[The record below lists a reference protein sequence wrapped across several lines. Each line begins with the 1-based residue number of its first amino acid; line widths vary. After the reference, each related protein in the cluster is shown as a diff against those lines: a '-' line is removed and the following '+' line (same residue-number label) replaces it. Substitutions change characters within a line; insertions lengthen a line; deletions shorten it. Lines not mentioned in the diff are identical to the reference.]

1 MNAGD
6 LAFALG
12 AGMLATVNPCGFAML
27 PGYLTLVVAGGSRGS
42 RLGRALAASG
52 LMTVGFVAVFGVF
65 GLLSSS
71 LAGAVQRW
79 LPVVTVVVGVVM
91 VVLGALLVA
100 GRQIGLLVPA
110 PVRGAPGTALVS
122 MVGYGVAFAV
132 ASLSCSI
139 GPFLAAAGVALRT
152 GALPAFG
159 AYALG
164 MGLVVAVLAVAAAVA
179 SAAVAGG
186 VRRAMPHVTRAGGVL
201 LVFTGAYVGYYGF
214 YELRLFHLGGQVGD
228 PVVRAAGS
236 VQAALV
242 GWLDAVGPV
251 PFVVALVLLVGLAVV
266 LRRRRSG
273 TTAGAAG
280 SDEAAAAAE
289 QQ

>member
-1 MNAGD
+1 MSTGD

-42 RLGRALAASG
+42 RLGRALAASA

-71 LAGAVQRW
+71 LAGTLQRW
-79 LPVVTVVVGVVM
+79 LPVVTVAVGVVL
-91 VVLGALLVA
+91 VVLGWLLAA
-100 GRQIGLLVPA
+100 GREIGSLVPT
-110 PVRGAPGTALVS
+110 PVRGAPSAALVS
-122 MVGYGVAFAV
+122 MFGYGVAFAV

-164 MGLVVAVLAVAAAVA
+164 MGLVVAVLAVAAALA

-186 VRRAMPHVTRAGGVL
+186 VRRALPHVTRAGGVL
-201 LVFTGAYVGYYGF
+201 LVLTGAYVGYYGF
-214 YELRLFHLGGQVGD
+214 YELRLFHLGGSAGD
-228 PVVRAAGS
+228 PVVLAAGS
-236 VQAALV
+236 VRAALV

-251 PFVVALVLLVGLAVV
+251 PLVVALVLLVGAAGAV
-266 LRRRRSG
+266 RRRRSRDHRRR
-273 TTAGAAG
+273 TG
-280 SDEAAAAAE
+280 SGQGLPTAE

>member
-1 MNAGD
+1 MTGD

-27 PGYLTLVVAGGSRGS
+27 PGYLALVVGSRGV
-42 RLGRALAASG
+42 GRALAAAG

-65 GLLSSS
+65 GLLSAP
-71 LAGAVQRW
+71 LAGALQRW
-79 LPVVTVVVGVVM
+79 LPVVTIVVGVGL
-91 VVLGALLVA
+91 VVLGALLLA
-100 GRQIGLLVPA
+100 GRELRVLVPKPA
-110 PVRGAPGTALVS
+110 RGAPNARLVS

-152 GALPAFG
+152 GALATFG

-164 MGLVVAVLAVAAAVA
+164 MGLVVAVLAVAAALA
-179 SAAVAGG
+179 STAVVAGL
-186 VRRAMPHVTRAGGVL
+186 RRAMPYVTRAGGAL
-201 LVFTGAYVGYYGF
+201 LVVTGLYVGYYGY
-214 YELRLFHLGGQVGD
+214 YELRLFHLGGSAVD

-242 GWLDAVGPV
+242 AWLDAVGPV
-251 PFVVALVLLVGLAVV
+251 PLVVALVVLAGGVW
-266 LRRRRSG
+266 LARRRWS
-273 TTAGAAG
+273 AAHRRRVG
-280 SDEAAAAAE
+280 SDPDRAAAE